1 MPRNLFAFIVSVK
14 LNFQVLF
21 ETVTEYYH
29 VAHHM
34 SDLKTIDDATDRTRG
49 RLIRKIK
56 PLSAE
61 TKSGLGLRFIP
72 L

>member
-1 MPRNLFAFIVSVK
+1 MPHNLFAFIVSVK

-34 SDLKTIDDATDRTRG
+34 SDLKTFEDAADQTRG
-49 RLIRKIK
+49 
-56 PLSAE
+56 A
-61 TKSGLGLRFIP
+61 
-72 L
+72 